1 MNMNDVIA
9 ALTERLGAPSSP
21 TEAMWVTPDEATTV
35 TVTDIT
41 NYHGPDR
48 VEVTVFCARASH
60 TSLAVA
66 ETIVDFAWRIARRE
80 AVTIGAVAPLAVVV
94 DAVAAMMG
102 RSRYS
107 YNEVLAA
114 FVGDFGPRTA
124 IRSHSFRGDSS
135 EWVRHDRVL
144 RIAHADAGVT
154 VTLVEASANDGEE
167 VREHMIVETTATPYA
182 AERVTVDEAR
192 RKSGSCSLA
201 TALCIAQDFF
211 AHGHYHGRRR

>member
-1 MNMNDVIA
+1 MNKNDVIA
-9 ALTERLGAPSSP
+9 ALAERLGAPNFTSG
-21 TEAMWVTPDEATTV
+21 DEAWITPTVTV

-41 NYHGPDR
+41 NSNGPDR
-48 VEVTVFCARASH
+48 VEVAVFGAPSGVL

-66 ETIVDFAWRIARRE
+66 ETITDFAWRIARRE

-135 EWVRHDRVL
+135 EWVRDDRVL
-144 RIAHADAGVT
+144 RITPADVGVT
-154 VTLVEASANDGEE
+154 VSMVEGDE
-167 VREHMIVETTATPYA
+167 VREHLIVETTATPYA

>member
-66 ETIVDFAWRIARRE
+66 ETITDFAWRIARRE

-102 RSRYS
+102 RSRKHHD
-107 YNEVLAA
+107 EVLAA
-114 FVGDFGPRTA
+114 FVGYFGPRSV
-124 IRSHSFRGDSS
+124 IRGDSS
-135 EWVRHDRVL
+135 EWVRDERVL
-144 RIAHADAGVT
+144 RIAPADVGVT

-167 VREHMIVETTATPYA
+167 VREHLIVETTATPYA
-182 AERVTVDEAR
+182 AERRTVDEAR
-192 RKSGSCSLA
+192 RRSGSCSLA
-201 TALCIAQDFF
+201 TALCAAQDFF
-211 AHGHYHGRRR
+211 ACGHYHGRRR

>member
-21 TEAMWVTPDEATTV
+21 TEAMWVTPDESTTV

-66 ETIVDFAWRIARRE
+66 ETITDFAWRIARRE

-102 RSRYS
+102 RSRKHHD
-107 YNEVLAA
+107 EVLAA
-114 FVGDFGPRTA
+114 FVGYFGPRSV
-124 IRSHSFRGDSS
+124 IRGDSS
-135 EWVRHDRVL
+135 EWVRDERVL
-144 RIAHADAGVT
+144 RIAPADVGVI
-154 VTLVEASANDGEE
+154 VTMLEGDET
-167 VREHMIVETTATPYA
+167 REHLIVETTATPYA
-182 AERVTVDEAR
+182 AERRTVDEAR
-192 RKSGSCSLA
+192 RRSGSCSLA
-201 TALCIAQDFF
+201 TALCAAQDFF

>member
-21 TEAMWVTPDEATTV
+21 TEAMWVTPDESTTV

-66 ETIVDFAWRIARRE
+66 ETITDFAWRIARRE

-124 IRSHSFRGDSS
+124 IRGDSS

-144 RIAHADAGVT
+144 RITPADVGVT
-154 VTLVEASANDGEE
+154 VSMVEGDE
-167 VREHMIVETTATPYA
+167 VREHLIVETTATPYA

>member
-21 TEAMWVTPDEATTV
+21 TEAMWVTPDESTTV

-66 ETIVDFAWRIARRE
+66 ETITDFAWRIARRE

-102 RSRYS
+102 RSRKHHD
-107 YNEVLAA
+107 EVLAA
-114 FVGDFGPRTA
+114 FVGYFGPRSV
-124 IRSHSFRGDSS
+124 IRGDSS
-135 EWVRHDRVL
+135 EWVRDERVL
-144 RIAHADAGVT
+144 RIAPADVGVI
-154 VTLVEASANDGEE
+154 VTMLEGDET
-167 VREHMIVETTATPYA
+167 REHLIVETTATPYA

>member
-21 TEAMWVTPDEATTV
+21 TEAMWVTPDESTTV

-41 NYHGPDR
+41 NYNGPDR
-48 VEVTVFCARASH
+48 VEVTVFCARAPH

-66 ETIVDFAWRIARRE
+66 ETIADFAWRIARRE

-102 RSRYS
+102 RSRKPHD
-107 YNEVLAA
+107 EVIAA
-114 FVGDFGPRTA
+114 LVGYLGPRSV
-124 IRSHSFRGDSS
+124 IRGDSS

-144 RIAHADAGVT
+144 RITHADEGVT
-154 VTLVEASANDGEE
+154 VTMVEASANDGDE
-167 VREHMIVETTATPYA
+167 VREHLIVETTATPYA

-201 TALCIAQDFF
+201 TALCVAQDFF
-211 AHGHYHGRRR
+211 ANGHYHGRRR

>member
-1 MNMNDVIA
+1 MNKNDVIA

-48 VEVTVFCARASH
+48 VEVAVFGAPRGVL

-80 AVTIGAVAPLAVVV
+80 AVTIGTVAPLAVVV

-102 RSRYS
+102 RSRKHHD
-107 YNEVLAA
+107 EVLAA
-114 FVGDFGPRTA
+114 FVGDFGPRSV
-124 IRSHSFRGDSS
+124 IRGDSS
-135 EWVRHDRVL
+135 EWVRDDRVL
-144 RIAHADAGVT
+144 RITPADVGVT
-154 VTLVEASANDGEE
+154 VSMVEGDE
-167 VREHMIVETTATPYA
+167 VREHLIVETTTTPYA
-182 AERVTVDEAR
+182 AERRTVDEAR

-201 TALCIAQDFF
+201 TALCVAQDFF
-211 AHGHYHGRRR
+211 ACGHYHGRRR

>member
-21 TEAMWVTPDEATTV
+21 TEAMWVTPDESTTV

-66 ETIVDFAWRIARRE
+66 ETITDFAWRIARRE

-102 RSRYS
+102 RSRKHHD
-107 YNEVLAA
+107 EVLAA
-114 FVGDFGPRTA
+114 FVGYFGPRSV
-124 IRSHSFRGDSS
+124 IRGDSS
-135 EWVRHDRVL
+135 EWVRDERVL
-144 RIAHADAGVT
+144 RIAPADVGVI
-154 VTLVEASANDGEE
+154 VTMLEGDET
-167 VREHMIVETTATPYA
+167 REHLIVETTATPYA
-182 AERVTVDEAR
+182 AERRTVDEAR

>member
-21 TEAMWVTPDEATTV
+21 TEAMWVTPDESTTV

-80 AVTIGAVAPLAVVV
+80 SATIGTVAPLAVVV

-124 IRSHSFRGDSS
+124 IRGDSS

-144 RIAHADAGVT
+144 RITPADVGVT
-154 VTLVEASANDGEE
+154 VSMVEGDE
-167 VREHMIVETTATPYA
+167 VREHLIVETTATPYA

-211 AHGHYHGRRR
+211 AHGHDHGRRR

>member
-21 TEAMWVTPDEATTV
+21 TEAMWVTPDESTTV

-80 AVTIGAVAPLAVVV
+80 SATIGTVAPLAVVV

-124 IRSHSFRGDSS
+124 IRGDSS

-144 RIAHADAGVT
+144 RITPADVGVT
-154 VTLVEASANDGEE
+154 VSMVEGDE
-167 VREHMIVETTATPYA
+167 VREHLIVETTATPYA

>member
-21 TEAMWVTPDEATTV
+21 TEAMWVTPDESTTV

-66 ETIVDFAWRIARRE
+66 ETITDFAWRIARRE

-102 RSRYS
+102 RSRKHHD
-107 YNEVLAA
+107 EVLAA
-114 FVGDFGPRTA
+114 FVGYFGPRSV
-124 IRSHSFRGDSS
+124 IRGDSS
-135 EWVRHDRVL
+135 EWVRDERVL
-144 RIAHADAGVT
+144 RIAPADVGVI
-154 VTLVEASANDGEE
+154 VTMLEGDET
-167 VREHMIVETTATPYA
+167 REHLIVETTATPYA

-201 TALCIAQDFF
+201 TALCAAQDFF

>member
-48 VEVTVFCARASH
+48 VEVTVFCARAPH

-102 RSRYS
+102 RSRKHHD
-107 YNEVLAA
+107 EVLAA
-114 FVGDFGPRTA
+114 FVGYFGPRSV
-124 IRSHSFRGDSS
+124 IRGDSS
-135 EWVRHDRVL
+135 EWVRDERVL
-144 RIAHADAGVT
+144 RIAPADVGVT
-154 VTLVEASANDGEE
+154 VTMLEGDET
-167 VREHMIVETTATPYA
+167 REHLIVETTATPYA
-182 AERVTVDEAR
+182 AERRTVDEAR
-192 RKSGSCSLA
+192 RRSGSCSLA
-201 TALCIAQDFF
+201 TALCAAQDFF
-211 AHGHYHGRRR
+211 ACGPYHARRR

>member
-21 TEAMWVTPDEATTV
+21 TEAMWVTPDESTTV

-66 ETIVDFAWRIARRE
+66 ETITDFAWRIARRE

-102 RSRYS
+102 RSRKHHD
-107 YNEVLAA
+107 EVLAA
-114 FVGDFGPRTA
+114 FVGYFGPRSV
-124 IRSHSFRGDSS
+124 IRGDSS
-135 EWVRHDRVL
+135 EWVRDERVL
-144 RIAHADAGVT
+144 RIAPADVGVT
-154 VTLVEASANDGEE
+154 VTMLEGDET
-167 VREHMIVETTATPYA
+167 REHLIVETTATPYA
-182 AERVTVDEAR
+182 AERRTVDEAR
-192 RKSGSCSLA
+192 RRSGSCSLA
-201 TALCIAQDFF
+201 TALCAAQDFF